1 VRLYQD
7 GEIMRHS
14 LTFVR
19 IMLLWV
25 GLALAFPA
33 VSSVGMATHPQ
44 TPDHDMSASSAVDPD
59 KGPSELNH
67 HIAGLFLIAI
77 GLSLIVSDHFRSL
90 AWLRWLPPVL
100 FIAGGMFLAA
110 WSDSEIWPRGALS
123 WSWLVHHDAEARQHK
138 LYALLLAVIGGVEAM
153 KLVPRF
159 RRPWLKAVF
168 PVLGAIGGIALLFHS
183 HGGEMVMVQ
192 PASASLIAPEHD
204 HNAEGMATHG
214 SDHKHGAAPANSV
227 TKTGT
232 SHSHEHVMSR
242 TAVKIQREHA
252 WFVVAGLFVALFKF
266 VYDSAR
272 PPARISLHFWASS
285 VMVLGCLLLMYTE

>member
-1 VRLYQD
+1 
-7 GEIMRHS
+7 MRHS
-14 LTFVR
+14 LNFVR
-19 IMLLWV
+19 TMLVFV
-25 GLALAFPA
+25 GLALALPA
-33 VSSVGMATHPQ
+33 FSAVGMAAHPQ
-44 TPDHDMSASSAVDPD
+44 ISDHAMSASPVVDPD

-67 HIAGLFLIAI
+67 HIAGFFLVAI
-77 GLSLIVSDHFRSL
+77 GLSLIVSDHSRAL
-90 AWLRWLPPVL
+90 AWLRWVPPVL
-100 FIAGGMFLAA
+100 FIAAGMFLAA

-138 LYALLLAVIGGVEAM
+138 LYALLLALIGCVEAM

-192 PASASLIAPEHD
+192 PVAASFMAPEHD
-204 HNAEGMATHG
+204 HSADGMAAHG
-214 SDHKHGAAPANSV
+214 ADHQHEAAPANSAA
-227 TKTGT
+227 KTGT
-232 SHSHEHVMSR
+232 SHPHQHVMNG

-252 WFVVAGLFVALFKF
+252 WFVVAGLFVVLFKF
-266 VYDSAR
+266 VYDSAS
-272 PPARISLHFWASS
+272 PPARVSLHFWASS